1 MICMETW
8 LVMKKLDK
16 EKLVKEFKSIR
27 SKSKQLSP
35 DEIGEEIR
43 HARKAK

>member
-1 MICMETW
+1 METW
-8 LVMKKLDK
+8 LVMKELDK